1 METQATS
8 EVKNLFRADP
18 ADQTGLKQ
26 LMKEYTAAASELADD
41 YYNTCR
47 QLWRQEGG
55 VDMPDYDHRKRVAYN
70 RVLFESTDR
79 PEDRGRNYAQT
90 AYEIDQDPAASFDD
104 LYPDDLMQQDTAST
118 LLHDMLE
125 NAARLQTQQNMSS
138 DPRTPQYARL
148 PRGLVTCAF
157 CTMLAG
163 RGFAYWTQ
171 ESAGGLSGYH
181 KHCDC
186 QIICRWK
193 DRGYERVFAKY
204 QQMYEQARGATA
216 HPENYHE
223 LLKVMRR
230 QNPGKLG
237 DGVTLKPDM
246 KQVNRILD
254 KAVKTG
260 QIVYNKPRNSFVKKE
275 EINEL
280 YAHAMLVKN
289 GYKVTVRA
297 ETAPVGKSNID
308 LLVNGQLAEVK
319 SPVARGEGSHPLRF
333 IDDNLRHAH
342 HQFAKADVA
351 ASETCVVFN
360 GAFTPVDDALISKT
374 IKQRAPER
382 GIDEVIQI
390 LKNGGIQVH
399 KS

>member
-1 METQATS
+1 METQAAS
-8 EVKNLFRADP
+8 EVKNLFAADP
-18 ADQTGLKQ
+18 TDQAGLKQ
-26 LMKEYTAAASELADD
+26 VMKEYTAAASELADD

-47 QLWRQEGG
+47 QLWRQAGD

-90 AYEIDQDPAASFDD
+90 AYEIDSDPSASFDD
-104 LYPDDLMQQDTAST
+104 LYPDDLMQEDTASN

-181 KHCDC
+181 THCDC
-186 QIICRWK
+186 QIVCRWQ
-193 DRGYERVFAKY
+193 DRGYERVFARY

-216 HPENYHE
+216 NPENYHE

-230 QNPGKLG
+230 QNPGKLD
-237 DGVTLKPDM
+237 DGVKLEPDM

-260 QIVYNKPRNSFVKKE
+260 QIVYDKPRASF
-275 EINEL
+275 NDPPGRRDL
-280 YAHAMLVKN
+280 YAHSRLIEASRMIIVN
-289 GYKVTVRA
+289 A
-297 ETAPVGKSNID
+297 ETAPRSHSNID
-308 LLVNGQLAEVK
+308 LTISGELWEVK
-319 SPVARGEGSHPLRF
+319 SPTSAGTGKDPLRF
-333 IDDNLRHAH
+333 VEYNLRTAKKQFERAPTPQAH
-342 HQFAKADVA
+342 
-351 ASETCVVFN
+351 TRVVFN
-360 GAFTPVDDALISKT
+360 GAFTPVDDALIT
-374 IKQRAPER
+374 ERIKREMKKHS
-382 GIDEVIQI
+382 ITSVMQI
-390 LKNGGIQVH
+390 LKTGEVRNI
-399 KS
+399 

>member
-1 METQATS
+1 
-8 EVKNLFRADP
+8 
-18 ADQTGLKQ
+18 
-26 LMKEYTAAASELADD
+26 MKEYTAAASELADD

-47 QLWRQEGG
+47 QLWRQAGG

-79 PEDRGRNYAQT
+79 TEDRGKNYGQT

-104 LYPDDLMQQDTAST
+104 LYPDGLMQEDTAST

-125 NAARLQTQQNMSS
+125 NAARLQTQQNMSA

-163 RGFAYWTQ
+163 RGFAYWTR

-186 QIICRWK
+186 QIVCRWK
-193 DRGYERVFAKY
+193 DRGYERVFARY
-204 QQMYEQARGATA
+204 QSMYEQARGATA

-260 QIVYNKPRNSFVKKE
+260 QIVYDKPRASF
-275 EINEL
+275 NDPAGRRDL
-280 YAHAMLVKN
+280 YAHSRLIEAGHKI
-289 GYKVTVRA
+289 TVNA
-297 ETAPVGKSNID
+297 ETAPRGYSNIG
-308 LLVNGQLAEVK
+308 LTISGELWTVK
-319 SPVARGEGSHPLRF
+319 SPTSAGAGKDPLRF
-333 IDDNLRHAH
+333 VEYNLKAAEKQFEKSPTSQAH
-342 HQFAKADVA
+342 
-351 ASETCVVFN
+351 TRVVFN
-360 GAFTPVDDALISKT
+360 GAFTPVDDALIT
-374 IKQRAPER
+374 ARIKREMEKHS
-382 GIDEVIQI
+382 ITSVMQI
-390 LKNGGIQVH
+390 LETGEI
-399 KS
+399 KSI